1 VREREDA
8 NRTREAGN
16 RDEVEGVVANSLK
29 LFRREV
35 VGFIDWLDPRA
46 VKTLVFANEAI
57 IFRSG
62 IDSPISDS
70 TARMPDADKPPL
82 SFLVPIGA
90 DQLCAFAKN
99 TFAAQECE
107 NGFA

>member
-1 VREREDA
+1 M
-8 NRTREAGN
+8 
-16 RDEVEGVVANSLK
+16 
-29 LFRREV
+29 
-35 VGFIDWLDPRA
+35 

-57 IFRSG
+57 IFRIG
-62 IDSPISDS
+62 IDSPIGDS

>member
-1 VREREDA
+1 
-8 NRTREAGN
+8 
-16 RDEVEGVVANSLK
+16 VANTLK
-29 LFRREV
+29 LYRKGA
-35 VGFIDWLDPRA
+35 VGFIDWLDPRV
-46 VKTLVFANEAI
+46 VKTLLLANEAI
-57 IFRSG
+57 IFRIG

-82 SFLVPIGA
+82 SLLVPIGA
-90 DQLCAFAKN
+90 NQLCAFAKN